1 MAGSPTGGDLELRS
15 RRLEREG
22 DWSALGDLLGS
33 ADPDRVL
40 ARRDL
45 SYRMGQ
51 ALYHTGRMEELAD
64 FAASFEEAARSRAD
78 AAGVLQALNLAGT
91 AAFELGRTEAAR
103 RRYEEL
109 QELAEAEGDDEM
121 LGRSAHNL
129 GMVLLLTGRGD
140 EALVSYRMARTLYE
154 KLGLRRPLAQLEHNL
169 GIAHRDRERF
179 RDATEAYRR
188 AVALA
193 EEIDYPFLE
202 AMATV
207 GRAEIELLAGDPR
220 FALRLVERGLETAD
234 RVGDPVTTGEALRVR
249 AGARAANAPEDGE
262 LDEALSDANRALELA
277 RETGN
282 RLLEAETRRDLAE
295 LANRTGRRDEARDA
309 LGRAVE
315 IFRGIGATAYAEEAR
330 RRLDDLA

>member
-1 MAGSPTGGDLELRS
+1 MAGSPTGGDLERRS

-33 ADPDRVL
+33 AEPDRVL

-45 SYRMGQ
+45 SYRLGR
-51 ALYHTGRMEELAD
+51 ALYHTGRMEELAG

-78 AAGVLQALNLAGT
+78 AEGILQALNLAGT

-103 RRYEEL
+103 KRYEEL

-129 GMVLLLTGRGD
+129 GMVLLLTGQGD

-188 AVALA
+188 AAALA
-193 EEIDYPFLE
+193 EEIGYAFLE

-220 FALRLVERGLETAD
+220 FALRLVERGLETAE

-249 AGARAANAPEDGE
+249 ARSRAAVAPGDGG
-262 LDEALSDANRALELA
+262 LDDALADANRALELA
-277 RETGN
+277 RETGS
-282 RLLEAETRRDLAE
+282 RLLEAETRRDLAV
-295 LANRTGRRDEARDA
+295 LLDRTGRREEARET

-315 IFRGIGATAYAEEAR
+315 VFREIGATAYAEDAR
-330 RRLDDLA
+330 NRLDDPA